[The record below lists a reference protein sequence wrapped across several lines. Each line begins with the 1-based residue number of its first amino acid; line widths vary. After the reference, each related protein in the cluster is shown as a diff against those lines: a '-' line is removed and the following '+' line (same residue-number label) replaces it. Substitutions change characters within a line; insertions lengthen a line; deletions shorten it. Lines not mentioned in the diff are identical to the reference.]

1 MKKLE
6 KISNLTKHKDNP
18 RVIKGV
24 KYKKL
29 LESIKTFPEMLEA
42 RPLVVNKDMQV
53 IGGNQRL
60 TALRQLQIKET
71 YIEIVNWSEKKQKE
85 FMIKDNVSSGDWDMN
100 MIANEWDLEELE
112 RFDFKLPN
120 HVFDNNLDFDPYRSE
135 PKCEICGK

>member
-18 RVIKGV
+18 RVIKG
-24 KYKKL
+24 KRYEKL